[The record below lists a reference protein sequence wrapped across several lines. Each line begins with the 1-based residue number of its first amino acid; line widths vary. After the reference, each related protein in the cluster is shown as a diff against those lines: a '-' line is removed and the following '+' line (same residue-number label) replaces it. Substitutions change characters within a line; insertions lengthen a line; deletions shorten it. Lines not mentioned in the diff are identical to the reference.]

1 MKVTKKQNVIPAQS
15 ANFQLL
21 ALFQHLMLSSNPLGI
36 KTVPARKSHN
46 RCEPVSSFVE
56 RATNT
61 ALLEPPFDTLYGMI
75 LM

>member
-46 RCEPVSSFVE
+46 RCE
-56 RATNT
+56 ATNT